1 MHNETTTKSVT
12 DTDPHAWA
20 HDLLARVDL
29 DAVGIVGMLRAVE
42 VLTDDPA
49 RREALRSALEA
60 SDAALPSIARDL
72 AELAAQVRDVA
83 EVLTG
88 AARASSRGENVHR
101 GVLVAEARDRLRAAL
116 ANDVFELAHDG
127 AEVSA
132 Q

>member
-1 MHNETTTKSVT
+1 MHNETSTKPVT

-20 HDLLARVDL
+20 RDLLARMDL
-29 DAVGIVGMLRAVE
+29 DAVGAVAMLRAVE

-49 RREALRSALEA
+49 RREALRSAILM

-72 AELAAQVRDVA
+72 AELAAEVRDVA

-88 AARASSRGENVHR
+88 AARASLCGENVPR
-101 GVLVAEARDRLRAAL
+101 GVLVAEARDRLRAVL
-116 ANDVFELAHDG
+116 ANNVFELAHDG